1 MIDQISLTS
10 SNLRQFITR
19 HWFALSRGLV
29 VSGVL
34 VLSALLAYKTSPS
47 QSTQILFMS
56 GAGVIGLIFLR
67 WPAFGLIIAS
77 VAGLLVQTTGPGGLN
92 VTVILVASLLG
103 IWLVNAVVFERK
115 IVLVPAKT
123 NLPVIAFIV
132 ISILSLGVGQL
143 PWFTLVDAA
152 PLDAQLGGFSIYV
165 LSFLGFLLVAN
176 QIRELRKLEWMT
188 WVFMIASSV
197 YVCTLLIPDLGRATK
212 SFFPQMSSLFWIWL
226 VALAFSQAVHNDKL
240 KLRWRMALVCLVA
253 ASLYVLFI
261 LKYNEKSGWIP
272 AFLVVA
278 VILAFRSWK
287 MALVISLIGLLVVVG
302 FAPQVVGSEEYSVTT
317 RLEATRIMLEIVKP
331 SPVLGLG
338 FANYYWYTPLFP
350 ILGWAVQF
358 NSHNNYLDIL
368 AQTGIVGLVCFMW
381 FVWNLAM
388 TGWGLRKRVEG
399 GFALAYLY
407 GSLGGLLGTLVAG
420 VFGDWM
426 LPFVYNV
433 GLKGFRTS
441 VLGWLFLG
449 GIVALEHLF
458 PASDHHAGK
467 IE

>member
-1 MIDQISLTS
+1 MIDQISITS
-10 SNLRQFITR
+10 NNLRQFISQHSTFLYR
-19 HWFALSRGLV
+19 VLV
-29 VSGVL
+29 VMGVL
-34 VLSALLAYKTSPS
+34 VLSALLAFKTSPS
-47 QSTQILFMS
+47 QSIQILIMIG
-56 GAGVIGLIFLR
+56 GAGVGLFFLR
-67 WPAFGLIIAS
+67 WPSLGLIIAS
-77 VAGLLVQTTGPGGLN
+77 VAGLLVQTTGPGGIN
-92 VTVILVASLLG
+92 VTVVLVTSLLG
-103 IWLVNAVVFERK
+103 LWLVNSVVLERK
-115 IVLVPAKT
+115 ILLVPSKT
-123 NLPVIAFIV
+123 NLPLVAFIV
-132 ISILSLGVGQL
+132 VSILSFGVGQL

-165 LSFLGFLLVAN
+165 LSFLGLLLVAN

-188 WVFMIASSV
+188 WLFIVVSAV
-197 YVCTLLIPDLGRATK
+197 YTIGLLIPDLRHATN
-212 SFFPQMSSLFWIWL
+212 SFFPQMSTLFWIWL
-226 VALAFSQAVHNDKL
+226 VALAFSQAVHNDEL
-240 KLRWRMALVCLVA
+240 KLRWRLASCCLVV
-253 ASLYVLFI
+253 ASLYILFI

-272 AFLVVA
+272 AFIVVA

-287 MALVISLIGLLVVVG
+287 MALVMSLVGLLVAVG
-302 FAPQVVGSEEYSVTT
+302 FAPQVLGSEEYSVTT
-317 RLEATRIMLEIVKP
+317 RLEATWIMLEIVKK

-368 AQTGIVGLVCFMW
+368 AQTGIVGMVCFLW
-381 FVWNLAM
+381 FIWNL
-388 TGWGLRKRVEG
+388 TRVGWGLRKRVEG
-399 GFALAYLY
+399 GFARAYLY

-420 VFGDWM
+420 IFGDWM

-449 GIVALEHLF
+449 GIVVLEQLF
-458 PASDHHAGK
+458 PPSEEKVGY